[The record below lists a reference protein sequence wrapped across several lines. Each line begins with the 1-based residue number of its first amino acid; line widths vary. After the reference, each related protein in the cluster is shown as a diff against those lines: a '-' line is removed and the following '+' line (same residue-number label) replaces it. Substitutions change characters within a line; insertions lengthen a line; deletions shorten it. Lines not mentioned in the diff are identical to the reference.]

1 MKRKQTR
8 RCVQVFWSRL
18 VCFCVFPGWAIAAA
32 LPVPAQIAADA
43 TLGNEFSQVTQPA
56 ANTFLIEGG
65 AVRGSNLFHSFSTFS
80 VGEGQTARFSPPT
93 QIQTIFSRVTGGQA
107 STILGTVR
115 VDGTANLFLINPSG
129 MIFGPN
135 AQLSLGGSF
144 VATTA
149 SDVVFPNGD
158 RFSAVAPVLPS
169 SLLTVNPSALFY
181 SQLAPAPIT
190 ANARLTVPTGK
201 TLALVGGEVSL
212 DGARLTAPGGRV
224 ELGGLATAGLINLGG
239 DFRLILPADSS
250 RANVALN
257 RSAIDVRALGGGN
270 IAIAAQNLTIAASP
284 LTVGINQTGAAAQ
297 AGNIEIDATGTVTLA
312 QGSNLFNGVL
322 TAQAVGSGGSIVI
335 RANNLVMQSRAQL
348 NTSTLG
354 QGNAGNIIIQVQDSI
369 ELGETTGIRS
379 SVRETAIGNGGTIR
393 IQARSLSLTSGAQ
406 IAAAVVQGGRGDAG
420 NVAIDV
426 ADTVT
431 ISGVDPVL
439 RSATGTPFPSGL
451 IVSNETPLGGNAGD
465 ITINTGKLILSDRGQ
480 IAATTSN
487 GDGGNITL
495 NAREYVLLRN
505 SGTISTTAGGIGAGG
520 NGGNITLST
529 PFVLGVLTENSDISA
544 NAFTGRGG
552 RVSITAQ
559 GIYGLKFQPRPTPFS
574 DITASSQFGVS
585 GTVILSTPDLD
596 PSRGVDALST
606 TLVDP
611 SNQIVVGCSASNRL
625 NRFVVTGRGG
635 LPTYPEE
642 ALLLNNPLV
651 ELAQLVE
658 PAIASQ
664 AGVQEAGVRSQKSE
678 VRRDEG
684 GRENEGGRGVREWTS
699 KQVHEIPPTH
709 PPTHSSTSPSP
720 PSLSPIPYPP
730 SPIIEAQGW
739 VVDQTGET
747 VLVAHPPRPAASLPL
762 FATLSCPHPPPL
774 IP

>member
-1 MKRKQTR
+1 MKCKQTG
-8 RCVQVFWSRL
+8 RCVQILWSRL
-18 VCFCVFPGWAIAAA
+18 VCLCMFPGLAIASA
-32 LPVPAQIAADA
+32 LPVPAQIAADT
-43 TLGNEFSQVTQPA
+43 TLGNEFSQVTQPTS
-56 ANTFLIEGG
+56 NTFLIQGG
-65 AVRGSNLFHSFSTFS
+65 AVRGSNLFHSFSTFLL
-80 VGEGQTARFSPPT
+80 GEGQTARFSPAT

-115 VDGTANLFLINPSG
+115 VDGTANLFLINPNG
-129 MIFGPN
+129 IIFGAN

-158 RFSAVAPVLPS
+158 RFSAIAPISPS

-181 SQLAPAPIT
+181 NQLVPAPIA

-201 TLALVGGEVSL
+201 TLALVGGDVSS

-224 ELGGLATAGLINLGG
+224 ELGGLATTGLINLGR
-239 DFRLILPADSS
+239 DFRLILPADSP

-270 IAIAAQNLTIAASP
+270 IAIAAQNLTIAGSP
-284 LTVGINQTGAAAQ
+284 LTVGINQTGATAQ
-297 AGNIEIDATGTVTLA
+297 AGDIEIDATGTVTLS

-322 TAQAVGSGGSIVI
+322 TAQAVGSGGSINI
-335 RANNLVMQSRAQL
+335 RANRLVMQSRAQL

-354 QGNAGNIIIQVQDSI
+354 QGNAGNITIQVQDSI

-379 SVRETAIGNGGTIR
+379 SVRETAIGNGGTIQ
-393 IQARSLSLTSGAQ
+393 IQARSLTLTDGAQ

-520 NGGNITLST
+520 NGGNITLTT

-559 GIYGLKFQPRPTPFS
+559 GIYGLKFQSRPTPFS

-611 SNQIVVGCSASNRL
+611 SNQIVVGCSASSRL

-642 ALLLNNPLV
+642 ALLLNKPLV

-658 PAIASQ
+658 PAISLQ
-664 AGVQEAGVRSQKSE
+664 GEVKKSGYEVQGVGSALISSPRSPLPS
-678 VRRDEG
+678 
-684 GRENEGGRGVREWTS
+684 
-699 KQVHEIPPTH
+699 
-709 PPTHSSTSPSP
+709 SP
-720 PSLSPIPYPP
+720 PSPF
-730 SPIIEAQGW
+730 PIIEAQGW
-739 VVDQTGET
+739 IVDQTGAT
-747 VLVAHPPRPAASLPL
+747 FLVAHPPRPAASLPL
-762 FATLSCPHPPPL
+762 FATLPCPNP
-774 IP
+774 